1 MTSTRRTALAAI
13 TSLVTLVALATTSA
27 TAPAGAAA
35 PARYRDAVFAET
47 TKTTY
52 VYKAPP
58 DLVTGKVVPLRL
70 DVYRPVGDTL
80 AKRPA
85 IIWIHGGGFRSG
97 DRSHMGAIAAEWAQK
112 GYVTVSI
119 SYRLDSRGPCQSL
132 AAGGAARCSKAIDAA
147 QADALTSVAWLR
159 ARATTFRVDPTRI
172 AVGGSSAGAITAVNV
187 AQRANP
193 GGGTVPRHVA
203 VRAALAMSGCQYD
216 RASIDRNDAPVSFL
230 ASGKDPLV
238 SFACVKATAD
248 ATQKAGT
255 VVQRIYYPN
264 ESGHAQLLYRQH
276 QTVVDPRYEAFLI
289 DHLDL

>member
-1 MTSTRRTALAAI
+1 MPSTRARSLVLAGLATVTVLAGLAA
-13 TSLVTLVALATTSA
+13 
-27 TAPAGAAA
+27 PAHAAA
-35 PARYRDAVFAET
+35 PVRYRDAVFAST
-47 TKTTY
+47 TRSTYTYKT
-52 VYKAPP
+52 PP
-58 DLVTGKVVPLRL
+58 DLVTGKPKALGL
-70 DVYRPVGDTL
+70 DVYRPVGDTM

-85 IIWIHGGGFRSG
+85 IIWIHGGGFRMG
-97 DRSHMGAIAAEWAQK
+97 DRSNMGAIAAEWAQK

-119 SYRLDSRGPCQSL
+119 SYRLDNRGPCQAIGS
-132 AAGGAARCSKAIDAA
+132 GGAARCARAIDAA

-159 ARATTFRVDPTRI
+159 ARATTFKVDPTRI

-193 GGGTVPRHVA
+193 GGGPVPANVK
-203 VRAALAMSGCQYD
+203 VRAALAMSGCQFD
-216 RASIDRNDAPVSFL
+216 RGSIDADDAPISFL

-238 SFACVKATAD
+238 SFACVQATAD

-255 VVQRIYYPN
+255 VVQRIYYPS

-276 QTVVDPRYEAFLI
+276 QAQVDPRFEAFLI

>member
-1 MTSTRRTALAAI
+1 MPSTRRTAVAALTALAALI
-13 TSLVTLVALATTSA
+13 SLTAVSVT
-27 TAPAGAAA
+27 PAAA
-35 PARYRDAVFAET
+35 ATPQRYRDPVFAKT

-52 VYKAPP
+52 VYKSAP
-58 DLVTGKVVPLRL
+58 DLVTGKLVPLRL

-85 IIWIHGGGFRSG
+85 IIWIHGGGFRFG
-97 DRSHMGAIAAEWAQK
+97 DRSAMGAIAAEWAQK

-119 SYRLDSRGPCQSL
+119 SYRLDNRGPCQAL
-132 AAGGAARCSKAIDAA
+132 ATGGAARCSKAIDAA

-159 ARATTFRVDPTRI
+159 ARATTFKVDPTRI

-193 GGGTVPRHVA
+193 GGGPVPANVK
-203 VRAALAMSGCQYD
+203 VRAAVAMSGCQYD
-216 RASIDRNDAPVSFL
+216 RSDIDRNDAPISFL

-248 ATQKAGT
+248 ATQKVGT
-255 VVQRIYYPN
+255 VVQRIYYPS
-264 ESGHAQLLYRQH
+264 ESGHAQLLYREH
-276 QTVVDPRYEAFLI
+276 QAEVDPRYEAFLI